1 MRKCEFSREKFVLLD
16 RLNAKYPNES
26 FEITWK
32 EVSRNWKDAWAHM
45 PKRSREEFIYSVE
58 YGELHCDYAG
68 EGEIVAKWDP
78 KSRKWV

>member
-1 MRKCEFSREKFVLLD
+1 
-16 RLNAKYPNES
+16 
-26 FEITWK
+26 
-32 EVSRNWKDAWAHM
+32 M